1 MSTQPSTHTPKQ
13 SLPYRL
19 LLGAML
25 VAGAAGGGA
34 YAVNQVFL
42 APRRKLEVR
51 VAELDKENNRL
62 KTYLKLLEFTE
73 RRAQLEVISQ
83 IKTGDGET
91 FNRLRFTE
99 LDPQGGVIGEQ
110 RVVEI
115 VGDEVYIDTLVIK
128 FEDHFIEQGDP
139 LRGKA
144 LLVFRRIFTNRVKP
158 DDGYDIDRNGVAPA
172 LYAARTAPTAFEKN
186 LWTRFWE
193 VANNEELAKRSGVKA
208 IHGQA
213 ISGRLLPNRI
223 YTLLMRATGEVILT
237 PPKEPPPGE
246 TPTPAR
252 AGGDETHRFG
262 SGLLQMDEGRR
273 PYLGHPSHSNS

>member
-1 MSTQPSTHTPKQ
+1 MTSQPTNPVQKQ

-19 LLGAML
+19 LLWTVL
-25 VAGAAGGGA
+25 VASAAAGGV
-34 YAVNQVFL
+34 YSVDQVFL
-42 APRRKLEVR
+42 APRRKLETQ
-51 VAELDKENNRL
+51 VAALDKENNRL

-83 IKTGDGET
+83 VKTGFGET

-110 RVVEI
+110 RIVEI
-115 VGDEVYIDTLVIK
+115 IGDEVYIDTLVIK
-128 FEDHFIEQGDP
+128 FEDHFIEQEDP

-158 DDGYDIDRNGVAPA
+158 DEGYDLDRNGVAPA

-208 IHGQA
+208 MHGQA
-213 ISGRLLPNRI
+213 ISGRLLPNQI

-237 PPKEPPPGE
+237 PPKAPQSSE
-246 TPTPAR
+246 TPRPAL
-252 AGGDETHRFG
+252 ASGDETHRI
-262 SGLLQMDEGRR
+262 E
-273 PYLGHPSHSNS
+273 PSLPSN